1 MNLKYLTALILFSLT
16 AMMSTAF
23 YFLIF
28 EKPYLVYRNIPFP
41 PLVKA
46 VHEGEVIPIKVSLCN
61 NSRVPTTFTL
71 ARSLQEVD
79 TRATI
84 FMSDVLIRS
93 APGCREAVS
102 LAHVIPYGVPPG
114 NYRLIGQTEI
124 EGTLRNFRIGWDS
137 LPFQVL
143 E

>member
-1 MNLKYLTALILFSLT
+1 MNLKYLTALILCSMA
-16 AMMSTAF
+16 AMMTAAF
-23 YFLIF
+23 YFVIF
-28 EKPYLVYRNIPFP
+28 EKPYLTYSNIPFP

-46 VHEGEVIPIKVSLCN
+46 VHGGEVIPLKVSLCN

-79 TRATI
+79 TKAMI

-114 NYRLIGQTEI
+114 NYRLIGQTEV
-124 EGTLRNFRIGWDS
+124 EGTLRTFRIGWDS